1 MSRIPLVL
9 SVAALVV
16 AALAVGRA
24 AQAANPVKQCPKTTG
39 APWQFPGTSMKGST
53 YGSYVVGTFTCGD
66 AARWLKKLSPTVVE
80 NRKLGAHNV
89 LTNGPK
95 GYVCTANPDA
105 NGHAFAGSCRK
116 GKGSAT
122 VGFGWGG
129 RP

>member
-1 MSRIPLVL
+1 MSRTLFLIITALL
-9 SVAALVV
+9 AAS
-16 AALAVGRA
+16 LAGGRA
-24 AQAANPVKQCPKTTG
+24 AHAANPVKTCPKTT
-39 APWQFPGTSMKGST
+39 ASPWQFPGTSMKGST
-53 YGSYVVGTFTCGD
+53 YGSYVVGSFTCAD
-66 AARWLKKLSPTVVE
+66 AAKWLKKLAPTAVKHRTV
-80 NRKLGAHNV
+80 GSHNV

-95 GYVCTANPDA
+95 GYLCTANPDA